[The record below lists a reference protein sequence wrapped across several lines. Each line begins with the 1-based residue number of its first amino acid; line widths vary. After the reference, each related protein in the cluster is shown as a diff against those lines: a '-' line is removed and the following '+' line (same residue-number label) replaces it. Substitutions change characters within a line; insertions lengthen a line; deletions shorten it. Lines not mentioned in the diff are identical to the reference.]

1 MKVVLSLGSN
11 LGESE
16 ATLRAAIEELTRV
29 VQVDAVSSFVYTQPQ
44 GVVDQPEFVNCV
56 VLCETELAPM
66 ELLAAVQRI
75 ELAAGRTREVRWG
88 PRTLD
93 IDLIMC
99 DDLTSDDPDLT
110 LPHPRAHERAF
121 VLVPWCEIDPDAVLP
136 GYGRID
142 ALIPNVA
149 SQGVRR

>member
-16 ATLRAAIEELTRV
+16 ATLRAAIEELARV
-29 VQVDAVSSFVYTQPQ
+29 VRVDAVSSFVYTQPQ

-56 VLCETELAPM
+56 VLCETSLAPT

-99 DDLTSDDPDLT
+99 DELTSDDPNLT

-121 VLVPWCEIDPDAVLP
+121 VLVPWCEVDPDAVLP

-142 ALIPNVA
+142 ALIPSVA

>member
-29 VQVDAVSSFVYTQPQ
+29 VRVDAVSSFVYTQPQ

-56 VLCETELAPM
+56 VLCETSLAPT

-99 DDLTSDDPDLT
+99 DELTSDDPNLT
-110 LPHPRAHERAF
+110 LPHPRAHVRAF
-121 VLVPWCEIDPDAVLP
+121 VLVPWCEVDPDAVLP

-142 ALIPNVA
+142 ALIPSVA